1 MCKFYRKKIKVI
13 YLKVQIKKI
22 TEKSVKITEKCKI
35 ETKSVNFTIIS
46 VQITKTRS
54 VLCGP
59 NTIKL
64 QTPES

>member
-46 VQITKTRS
+46 VQITKT
-54 VLCGP
+54 
-59 NTIKL
+59 
-64 QTPES
+64 